1 MQHKPYT
8 TTRIKTRNYLSN
20 IVYHGVIRED
30 FYKRNI
36 VFDISILLTK
46 NLNTFSLEREIAE
59 QNKHEMIYMLWKEGM
74 PAGFYVF
81 IYQEE
86 NFLYLNGK
94 NVLHPRFSDM
104 VCSFISH
111 DGKNYE
117 LLRDNFC
124 RFKDIFQYTYSIVYL
139 GIYCSTERRGFDLK
153 SSFQLV
159 FKACKD
165 EKRGAAQERA
175 L

>member
-8 TTRIKTRNYLSN
+8 ATKIKTRNYLSN

-59 QNKHEMIYMLWKEGM
+59 QNNHEMIYMLWKEGM

-81 IYQEE
+81 ICQE
-86 NFLYLNGK
+86 
-94 NVLHPRFSDM
+94 
-104 VCSFISH
+104 
-111 DGKNYE
+111 
-117 LLRDNFC
+117 
-124 RFKDIFQYTYSIVYL
+124 
-139 GIYCSTERRGFDLK
+139 
-153 SSFQLV
+153 
-159 FKACKD
+159 
-165 EKRGAAQERA
+165 
-175 L
+175 